1 MTLTPIQKQSLKQKA
16 HALKPIILLG
26 QHGLTPA
33 VQLEIERALLTH
45 ELVKIKIPGED
56 REERQAIAE
65 AICQERE
72 AARVQ
77 LIGKTLVIYRKK
89 EEKEKPR
96 LRTKRI
102 VKPTSRTFRK
112 PATRKKPMRRG
123 APRQR

>member
-1 MTLTPIQKQSLKQKA
+1 MTLTVVQKKALRQKA
-16 HALKPIILLG
+16 HTLKPVILLG

-56 REERQAIAE
+56 REERQAIVE

-72 AARVQ
+72 AELVQ
-77 LIGKTLVIYRKK
+77 LIGKTPTIYRKK

-96 LRTKRI
+96 AKIKRA
-102 VKPTSRTFRK
+102 VKPVSRSFKK
-112 PATRKKPMRRG
+112 PTIRKKPMRRG
-123 APRQR
+123 APRRR

>member
-56 REERQAIAE
+56 REERQTIAE

-112 PATRKKPMRRG
+112 PDTRKKPMRRG